1 MKRIIERLFEFRALP
16 TAPVEEIPIHVPMPK
31 PAYVPLSPPQSSSL
45 VHNPQPTMTR
55 RAATRVVAS
64 DIWILLT
71 LYRTVI
77 LGVEK
82 RYRAVEDVTTK
93 GHGEKTNW
101 KEKAKEKQRFPLV
114 EDGENASSV
123 FGVINDIEEEIG
135 VSDVE
140 SDNINE
146 EFEEY
151 IPHRRSPPI
160 RVPLNSPVRR
170 VSTFFEGP
178 YSPFV
183 QVLTPSTTSPPL
195 LRARARRIQQS
206 SIFRMHYSGFGCA
219 GY

>member
-1 MKRIIERLFEFRALP
+1 
-16 TAPVEEIPIHVPMPK
+16 MPK

-55 RAATRVVAS
+55 HAATCVVAS

-71 LYRTVI
+71 LYCTVI

-93 GHGEKTNW
+93 ETNG

-123 FGVINDIEEEIG
+123 FGVINDIKEEIG
-135 VSDVE
+135 VSNIE

-146 EFEEY
+146 EFEDSEY
-151 IPHRRSPPI
+151 IPRRRSPPTRI
-160 RVPLNSPVRR
+160 LLNSPIRR
-170 VSTFFEGP
+170 VSTFLKGP
-178 YSPFV
+178 YSPFI
-183 QVLTPSTTSPPL
+183 QVLTPSTTSLPP

-206 SIFRMHYSGFGCA
+206 SIFRMHYSGFGCT
-219 GY
+219 GH